1 VFISDHSF
9 IRDVGLKLELE
20 DYEKANTLISSPF
33 GFYGGHLQMTA
44 QGKDDFLKDQA
55 TKKLVYYFKQ
65 MQLDRAALIED
76 KTAVE

>member
-1 VFISDHSF
+1 
-9 IRDVGLKLELE
+9 
-20 DYEKANTLISSPF
+20 
-33 GFYGGHLQMTA
+33 MTA